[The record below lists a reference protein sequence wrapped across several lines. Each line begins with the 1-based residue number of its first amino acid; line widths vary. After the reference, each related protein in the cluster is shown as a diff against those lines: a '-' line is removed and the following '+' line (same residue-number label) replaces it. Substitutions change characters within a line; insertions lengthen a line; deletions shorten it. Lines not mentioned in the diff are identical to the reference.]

1 MQKGFGELMNN
12 VNYLSNQRIHIL
24 GEDNIIKED
33 IKRLYKEN
41 KNIKGIIQNG
51 KEKEQT
57 DNEQLKFLQENINKL
72 INRLNGLSNDRN
84 LLVEEIK
91 KNKMDINRLNNE
103 NNSIKESN
111 ETKEKSKKNIY
122 VMKIVRL

>member
-72 INRLNGLSNDRN
+72 INRLIGLSNDRN